1 MKSLEKTLA
10 SNEYRF
16 FDNREIVHV
25 ASRLILRSRKC
36 ARLAVRRGI
45 ENFCEEV

>member
-1 MKSLEKTLA
+1 MKSLEKTLD

-16 FDNREIVHV
+16 FDNREIVYV
-25 ASRLILRSRKC
+25 ASRLTIRSRKC